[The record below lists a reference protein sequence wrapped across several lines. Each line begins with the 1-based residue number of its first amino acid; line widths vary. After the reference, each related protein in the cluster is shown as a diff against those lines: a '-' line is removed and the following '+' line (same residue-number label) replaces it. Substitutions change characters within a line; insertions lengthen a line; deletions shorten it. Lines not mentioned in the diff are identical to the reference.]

1 MSSES
6 LSTAVSTSQPFLVTQ
21 GEFSEFDALADVV
34 MGWGLD
40 WRQLDRGPLRARMQQ
55 VGMPSMQLLRFNF
68 SRKFHQ
74 RGTTPPGM
82 RTLGLVG
89 ECSPDVEWRG
99 GVGTRS
105 HIVVFPTGDD
115 FDFVSRPEFHG
126 DTLSVAEERLCSVAE
141 TLGLPD
147 PLEVLPDGQ
156 GILEVDPRRV
166 AALRGR
172 LTGWHATVHDDPPSG
187 TAARSEVEFEII
199 AALVGALGTSRA
211 TVPRSPEAATRS
223 RVLRLALDYIDAHA
237 EEPPTMEAVCRAS
250 CASART
256 LQYAFRDRF
265 GVTPKQYLQTVR
277 LHKVRG
283 ELFRARPDAVISEIA
298 ARWGFWHMGQ
308 FAADYRRQFGELPSE
323 TLRRSRRP

>member
-1 MSSES
+1 MNSEP
-6 LSTAVSTSQPFLVTQ
+6 LPTAASTSPPVFVMR
-21 GEFSEFDALADVV
+21 GEFSDFDALADVAI
-34 MGWGLD
+34 GWGLD

-55 VGMPSMQLLRFNF
+55 VGMPSMQLSRFSF

-74 RGTTPPGM
+74 RGTTPLGL
-82 RTLGLVG
+82 RTLGLIG
-89 ECSPDVEWRG
+89 ERSPDVEWRG
-99 GVGTRS
+99 GVGTRN
-105 HIVVFPTGDD
+105 HIVVFPAGDE

-126 DTLSVAEERLCSVAE
+126 DTLSVAEERLRSVAE

-147 PLEVLPDGQ
+147 ALEVLPDGQ

-172 LTGWHATVHDDPPSG
+172 LTGWHAAVHDDPPSG
-187 TAARSEVEFEII
+187 NAARSEVEFEII
-199 AALVGALGTSRA
+199 AALAGALATSRG

-237 EEPPTMEAVCRAS
+237 DEPPTMEAVYRAS
-250 CASART
+250 RASART

-265 GVTPKQYLQTVR
+265 GVSPKQYLQTVR
-277 LHKVRG
+277 MHKVRG
-283 ELFRARPDAVISEIA
+283 ELCRSEPGGVISEIA

-308 FAADYRRQFGELPSE
+308 FAADYRRHFGELPSE
-323 TLRRSRRP
+323 TLRRTGRG

>member
-1 MSSES
+1 
-6 LSTAVSTSQPFLVTQ
+6 L
-21 GEFSEFDALADVV
+21 
-34 MGWGLD
+34 
-40 WRQLDRGPLRARMQQ
+40 
-55 VGMPSMQLLRFNF
+55 
-68 SRKFHQ
+68 
-74 RGTTPPGM
+74 
-82 RTLGLVG
+82 RTLGLIG
-89 ECSPDVEWRG
+89 ERSPDVEWRG
-99 GVGTRS
+99 GVGTRN
-105 HIVVFPTGDD
+105 HIVVFPAGDE

-126 DTLSVAEERLCSVAE
+126 DTLSVAEERLRSVAE

-147 PLEVLPDGQ
+147 ALEVLPDGQ

-172 LTGWHATVHDDPPSG
+172 LTGWHAAVHGDPPSG
-187 TAARSEVEFEII
+187 NSARSEGEFDVI

-237 EEPPTMEAVCRAS
+237 DEPPAMEAVCRAS
-250 CASART
+250 RASART

-265 GVTPKQYLQTVR
+265 GVSPKQYLQTVR
-277 LHKVRG
+277 LHRVRRDLRRFG
-283 ELFRARPDAVISEIA
+283 GHASVSEIA

-323 TLRRSRRP
+323 TLGRDPAG